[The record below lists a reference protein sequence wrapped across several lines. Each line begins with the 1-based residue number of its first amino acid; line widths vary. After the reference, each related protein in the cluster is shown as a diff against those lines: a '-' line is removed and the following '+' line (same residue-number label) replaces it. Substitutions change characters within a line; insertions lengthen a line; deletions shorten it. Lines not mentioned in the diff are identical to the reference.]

1 MKKSK
6 KLLISVFALVV
17 TLALATSATFAWFS
31 LNDKVAVGS
40 FDVSATTGSDGLYVT
55 YGIAKADSV
64 FGSKVESD
72 TIKNDDKI
80 WVTDGAE
87 QNPKVLGYTAMTSD
101 DGIAFEDING
111 TAKQPNEAYT
121 PGKDAT
127 FLQFNLSFRSTT
139 PMNIYLYSEGE
150 ASAVTAAEGREGI
163 EVAWPGYQAA
173 NYYDNADGA
182 EVPQGIAATEGAKL
196 NARAANAARISFVTN
211 TVNRTVPETP
221 TLTAGTAKIWNPNPK
236 KGYYK
241 GNMAYDFNKYND
253 PATEAVTTSTLGND
267 FVTYT
272 TATKDS
278 ATPIAKTE
286 LADYLKDT
294 NSKTP
299 YEAVITINLWL
310 EGTDG
315 DCMNDLFTDT
325 FSVQLAFFGKAPA

>member
-31 LNDKVAVGS
+31 LNDKVTVGS
-40 FDVSATTGSDGLYVT
+40 FDVSATTGSDGLYIS
-55 YGIAKADSV
+55 YGIAKSDSV

-101 DGIAFEDING
+101 DGIAFKDIND

-139 PMNIYLYSEGE
+139 PMKVYLYAEGG

-163 EVAWPGYQAA
+163 EVAWPGYVAT
-173 NYYDNADGA
+173 NYYDNTDGA
-182 EVPQGIAATEGAKL
+182 TVPSDIAAAEGSKL

-211 TVNRTVPETP
+211 TVDRTTPETP

-241 GNMAYDFNKYND
+241 GNMASDFNRYND
-253 PATEAVTTSTLGND
+253 SATAAVTEKVLGD
-267 FVTYT
+267 KAVVAYT
-272 TATKDS
+272 TATADS
-278 ATPIAKTE
+278 ATPIATTAQAE
-286 LADYLKDT
+286 YIKDT
-294 NSKTP
+294 KTP
-299 YEAVITINLWL
+299 YEAVITINIWL

-315 DCMNDLFTDT
+315 DCMNDLFSDI
-325 FSVQLAFFGKAPA
+325 FNVKLAFFGKAAA

>member
-40 FDVSATTGSDGLYVT
+40 FDVSATTGSDGLYIT
-55 YGIAKADSV
+55 YGVSKTDSI

-72 TIKNDDKI
+72 TIKNDDI

-87 QNPKVLGYTAMTSD
+87 QNPKVLGYTAMTTE
-101 DGIAFEDING
+101 DGIAFKDING
-111 TAKQPNEAYT
+111 TEKTANTAYT

-139 PMNIYLYSEGE
+139 PMNIYLYSEGD
-150 ASAVTAAEGREGI
+150 ASAVTAPAGREGI
-163 EVAWPGYQAA
+163 EVAWPGYVAT

-182 EVPQGIAATEGAKL
+182 SVPSDIAAAEGSKL
-196 NARAANAARISFVTN
+196 NARAANAARISFVAN
-211 TVNRTVPETP
+211 TVDRTSPESP
-221 TLTAGTAKIWNPNPK
+221 ALTATTARVWNPNPK

-241 GNMAYDFNKYND
+241 GNMASDFNRYN
-253 PATEAVTTSTLGND
+253 
-267 FVTYT
+267 
-272 TATKDS
+272 DS
-278 ATPIAKTE
+278 ATAAVTEQVFAADKTVIAYTE
-286 LADYLKDT
+286 ANKENATSIATTAAADYLKET
-294 NSKTP
+294 KTP
-299 YEAVITINLWL
+299 YEAVITVNIWL

-315 DCMNDLFTDT
+315 DCMNDLFTDV
-325 FSVQLAFFGKAPA
+325 FNIKLAFFGKATA